1 MILYTFGAA
10 IWNVLCLWLKGAS
23 RYCFMKVNYLILL
36 ITATLVFHF
45 ASCKKDHTGQNSHTY
60 NLLNKSLDEIKAL
73 IAGTWKFQYDS
84 SNGFAGPQR
93 NPHTPN
99 TYYTNNSY
107 LTFLTKDTLV
117 WTVNG
122 NLFLRDTAT
131 ITKIRYAPYNDSV
144 YLFVYA
150 QGAYAWMIDQIRN
163 DTLVIE
169 AGFLSGGGL
178 RYYLTR

>member
-1 MILYTFGAA
+1 MHKTFIMKIK
-10 IWNVLCLWLKGAS
+10 IWV
-23 RYCFMKVNYLILL
+23 FLIPVAGL
-36 ITATLVFHF
+36 F
-45 ASCKKDHTGQNSHTY
+45 ASASCHKDTAPKLRIN
-60 NLLNKSLDEIKAL
+60 NLLYKSLEQIKAE

-84 SNGFAGPQR
+84 SNGFGGPQR

-99 TYYTNNSY
+99 TYYTNNSFI
-107 LTFLTKDTLV
+107 TFLTKDTIV

-131 ITKIRYAPYNDSV
+131 TTKIRYSPYSDSV

-150 QGAYAWMIDQIRN
+150 QGAYAWMMDQIRN